1 LRVLSRLIQW
11 LNTAK
16 PCKGFSVDKVSI
28 EGLTF
33 QTTIG
38 FFQWEKEI
46 KQTLVIDLVMGWNTA
61 QAAENDELAKT
72 LDYATISEAIVVF
85 ANANPV
91 DLIETLAERIA
102 GFLIAEY
109 KIPWLRLKV
118 MKPTAVHNA
127 TTVGVEIERG
137 EPLSG
142 QAL

>member
-1 LRVLSRLIQW
+1 M
-11 LNTAK
+11 
-16 PCKGFSVDKVSI
+16 DKVYI

-38 FFQWEKEI
+38 FYAWEKEI
-46 KQTLVIDLVMGWNTA
+46 KQTLVIDLAMGWNTA

-72 LDYATISEAIVVF
+72 LDYAAISEAIVEF

-91 DLIETLAERIA
+91 DLIESLAARIA
-102 GFLIAEY
+102 AFLIANY
-109 KIPWLRLKV
+109 QIPWLRLKL

-137 EPLSG
+137 SLRLE
-142 QAL
+142 QAM

>member
-1 LRVLSRLIQW
+1 M
-11 LNTAK
+11 
-16 PCKGFSVDKVSI
+16 DKVYI

-38 FFQWEKEI
+38 FYAWEKEI
-46 KQTLVIDLVMGWNTA
+46 KQTLVIDLAMGWNTA

-72 LDYATISEAIVVF
+72 LDYAAISVAIVEF

-102 GFLIAEY
+102 TFLIDNY
-109 KIPWLRLKV
+109 QIPWLRLKL

-137 EPLSG
+137 SQRLD
-142 QAL
+142 QAM